1 MPSSAKVEN
10 TWSWP
15 QLSTLVELC
24 VSTLTALR
32 VNILPRYPQIF
43 PKIMEPL
50 TSSGSRKVDMEQVP
64 FGGKDSSGVFCVTD
78 PVLSGAFLLGAHIFV
93 YKKKKL

>member
-1 MPSSAKVEN
+1 
-10 TWSWP
+10 
-15 QLSTLVELC
+15 
-24 VSTLTALR
+24 
-32 VNILPRYPQIF
+32 
-43 PKIMEPL
+43 MEPL